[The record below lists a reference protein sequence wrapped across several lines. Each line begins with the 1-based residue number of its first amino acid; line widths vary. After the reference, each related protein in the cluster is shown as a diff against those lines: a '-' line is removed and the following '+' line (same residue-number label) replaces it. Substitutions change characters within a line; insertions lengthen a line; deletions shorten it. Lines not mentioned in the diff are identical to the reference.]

1 MRRPLS
7 LPGQWQREELGRGRR
22 QVLTAGGQPGATGR
36 RCLPALRRVTA
47 SPRRLFVLEAW
58 SSGSSLGRAQVRER
72 RAAGGAPAPGVQPSG
87 TWRRASRV
95 LRDAFSVCHAARGVT
110 NASPAASGARPGA
123 TLREES
129 GCSPAAGR
137 LTTSALPAW
146 ASPLSPTGRSAGSRG
161 SFGDSHPRGW
171 LCVWGIRGTR
181 GASKPPRR
189 LLRRLPLTCYL
200 CKAFAPTAQD
210 LIHVNR
216 GVTTRRSAYF
226 LRVCVM
232 ENMRPVSSE
241 AEVLTRQFYSSGNVY
256 CTFLMFAFLKQK

>member
-1 MRRPLS
+1 MAAGGAGARP
-7 LPGQWQREELGRGRR
+7 
-22 QVLTAGGQPGATGR
+22 TAGADGGRAARGDTGR
-36 RCLPALRRVTA
+36 RCLPAARV
-47 SPRRLFVLEAW
+47 
-58 SSGSSLGRAQVRER
+58 SGESHRQPPTPVRPGGLVIGQQLGKGAGKGATGGGR
-72 RAAGGAPAPGVQPSG
+72 RARSRCPALGDTAASVACAPG
-87 TWRRASRV
+87 R
-95 LRDAFSVCHAARGVT
+95 FSVCHAARGVT

-137 LTTSALPAW
+137 LATSALPAW
-146 ASPLSPTGRSAGSRG
+146 ASPPSPTGGSRSAGSRG

-216 GVTTRRSAYF
+216 GVTTWRSAYF

-241 AEVLTRQFYSSGNVY
+241 AEVLTRQVYSSGNVY
-256 CTFLMFAFLKQK
+256 RTFLAFAFPKRK

>member
-1 MRRPLS
+1 MSAGSGESHRQPPTPVRPGGLVI
-7 LPGQWQREELGRGRR
+7 GQQLGKG
-22 QVLTAGGQPGATGR
+22 AGKGATGGGR
-36 RCLPALRRVTA
+36 RARSRCPALGDTA
-47 SPRRLFVLEAW
+47 ASVAC
-58 SSGSSLGRAQVRER
+58 
-72 RAAGGAPAPGVQPSG
+72 APG
-87 TWRRASRV
+87 R
-95 LRDAFSVCHAARGVT
+95 FSVCHAARGVT

-137 LTTSALPAW
+137 LATSALPAW
-146 ASPLSPTGRSAGSRG
+146 ASPPSPTGRSAGSRG

-200 CKAFAPTAQD
+200 CEAFAPTAQD

>member
-1 MRRPLS
+1 MSSP
-7 LPGQWQREELGRGRR
+7 RGH
-22 QVLTAGGQPGATGR
+22 GGE
-36 RCLPALRRVTA
+36 RRVCSGTLLGVPC
-47 SPRRLFVLEAW
+47 SP
-58 SSGSSLGRAQVRER
+58 GRHEREPR
-72 RAAGGAPAPGVQPSG
+72 GFRSAAGGHPSRGVGLLPGCGAP
-87 TWRRASRV
+87 RHLCASRV
-95 LRDAFSVCHAARGVT
+95 GV
-110 NASPAASGARPGA
+110 ASLPDG
-123 TLREES
+123 RE
-129 GCSPAAGR
+129 
-137 LTTSALPAW
+137 
-146 ASPLSPTGRSAGSRG
+146 PLSGSRG

-200 CKAFAPTAQD
+200 CEAFAPAAED

-216 GVTTRRSAYF
+216 GVTTWRSAYF

-241 AEVLTRQFYSSGNVY
+241 AEVLTRQVYSSGNVY

>member
-1 MRRPLS
+1 MAAGGAGARP
-7 LPGQWQREELGRGRR
+7 
-22 QVLTAGGQPGATGR
+22 TAGADGGRAARGDTGR
-36 RCLPALRRVTA
+36 RCLPALGRVTA

-87 TWRRASRV
+87 TRRRGSCV
-95 LRDAFSVCHAARGVT
+95 LRDASRCAMQPGASRTRAPRLPERGRGPPFERSRAAPRLRG
-110 NASPAASGARPGA
+110 ASPP
-123 TLREES
+123 LRF
-129 GCSPAAGR
+129 PRGR
-137 LTTSALPAW
+137 RLP
-146 ASPLSPTGRSAGSRG
+146 PPTGGSRSAGSRG

-216 GVTTRRSAYF
+216 GVTTWRSAYF

>member
-1 MRRPLS
+1 MAAGGAGARP
-7 LPGQWQREELGRGRR
+7 
-22 QVLTAGGQPGATGR
+22 TAGADGGRAARGDTGR
-36 RCLPALRRVTA
+36 RCLPALGRVTA

-87 TWRRASRV
+87 TRRRASRV

-137 LTTSALPAW
+137 LATSALPAW
-146 ASPLSPTGRSAGSRG
+146 ASPPSPDGRGSRG

-171 LCVWGIRGTR
+171 LCIWGIRGTR
-181 GASKPPRR
+181 GASKLPRR

-200 CKAFAPTAQD
+200 CEAFAPAAED

-216 GVTTRRSAYF
+216 GVTTWRSAYF